1 MCCNKTI
8 EYTVIPSG
16 SYAVLRG
23 CAGCGRKA
31 RFESTEKF
39 RVNANGGR
47 LDVWLIYACAHCGH
61 TYNLPI
67 FERVRVSDLSPEQ
80 YARCLEND
88 SALALEYGTNRSCFA
103 RARAET
109 DGVPPF
115 TLTGPNTRPLCGDRV
130 HILNPHRLALRPDKL
145 VAQLLGLS
153 RTKLRVLEKSGA
165 LVFWPDGAGGFS
177 FVCPEI

>member
-8 EYTVIPSG
+8 EYTVIPNG

-47 LDVWLIYACAHCGH
+47 LDVWMIYACAHCGH

-67 FERVRVSDLSPEQ
+67 FERVRVSDLLPEQ
-80 YARCLEND
+80 YARHSFWGCPAQS
-88 SALALEYGTNRSCFA
+88 SACWKNPVRWSFGPTA
-103 RARAET
+103 RAAFPLSARKSSVQKGAVPTKRNRAFRFLLYARRIAA
-109 DGVPPF
+109 DSPRSARKSP
-115 TLTGPNTRPLCGDRV
+115 
-130 HILNPHRLALRPDKL
+130 ALI
-145 VAQLLGLS
+145 S
-153 RTKLRVLEKSGA
+153 
-165 LVFWPDGAGGFS
+165 
-177 FVCPEI
+177 